1 MTVTKMGKG
10 ESSLRTCEVINGPK
24 KKLEKKAKRSTFC
37 TLYSFTPNYTMGP
50 AKKEKTAPSG
60 RELMTAQQKK
70 DADIA
75 NMGAKAASKAA
86 GGADE
91 KPKKL
96 DIGAQKAAAGGGK
109 QKIATDLSFLDAAIP
124 KKK

>member
-1 MTVTKMGKG
+1 
-10 ESSLRTCEVINGPK
+10 
-24 KKLEKKAKRSTFC
+24 
-37 TLYSFTPNYTMGP
+37 MGP

-86 GGADE
+86 AGDA
-91 KPKKL
+91 PKVKTV
-96 DIGAQKAAAGGGK
+96 DKDAARAAGQGGSAGK
-109 QKIATDLSFLDAAIP
+109 AKNASSDLSFLDAAL